1 MNNTEKDLI
10 SAQSV
15 LRNKMEE
22 LAKLKGLSSDTLFPI
37 FDGVAD
43 VKAYLQSS
51 PKIMWILKEPYD
63 YINEETKKP
72 EGGGWTLMEDI
83 EKESENPLVQSLPR
97 TIQRIIYTTSGIYTG
112 IEYDKMDYY
121 YQPNMYKYLFQIAY
135 INLSKMPAGTRSGDM
150 TEKYLIWKDIIF
162 EQIKL
167 YNPEVIIFGNTFQYM
182 KEDLGIKENDYI
194 SSCPGWVDIYKNDIR
209 LFIDAYH
216 PGIFC
221 STKQYVNTLVNT
233 IRETYNQNK
242 Q

>member
-1 MNNTEKDLI
+1 MDDLEKDFI
-10 SAQSV
+10 SAQIT
-15 LRNKMEE
+15 LQNKMEE
-22 LAKLKGLSSDTLFPI
+22 LAKMKDLSSNTLSPI

-72 EGGGWTLMEDI
+72 EGGGWTLLEDF

-97 TIQRIIYTTSGIYTG
+97 TVQRIIYATAGIYTG
-112 IEYDKMDYY
+112 TEYDNMEYY
-121 YQPNMYKYLFQIAY
+121 YQPEMYKYLFQIAY

-162 EQIKL
+162 DQIKL

-182 KEDLGIKENDYI
+182 KEDLCINENDYVT
-194 SSCPGWVDIYKNDIR
+194 SCYGWVDIYKKDTS
-209 LFIDAYH
+209 LFVDAYH

-221 STKQYVNTLVNT
+221 STKQYVNTMVKI
-233 IRETYNQNK
+233 IRKTYNQNM

>member
-1 MNNTEKDLI
+1 MENIEKEL
-10 SAQSV
+10 SKAQIV
-15 LRNKMEE
+15 LQNKMEE
-22 LAKLKGLSSDTLFPI
+22 LAKLKGLSSDTMSPI
-37 FDGVAD
+37 YDGVAD
-43 VKAYLQSS
+43 VKTYLQSS

-72 EGGGWTLMEDI
+72 EGGGWTLMEDL
-83 EKESENPLVQSLPR
+83 ENERESPLVQSLPR
-97 TIQRIIYTTSGIYTG
+97 TIQRIIYSTAGIYTG
-112 IEYDKMDYY
+112 TEYDDMEYY

-135 INLSKMPAGTRSGDM
+135 INLSKMPSGTRSGDM

-182 KEDLGIKENDYI
+182 KEDLGIKENDYT
-194 SSCPGWVDIYKNDIR
+194 SSCPGWVDIYKNDTRI
-209 LFIDAYH
+209 FVDAYH

-221 STKQYVNTLVNT
+221 STKQYVNKLVNI